1 MKKSISIILALL
13 MLLGTAAVAN
23 AEFKFERKIDIV
35 CPWGVGGG
43 ADSSI
48 RPMAN
53 LLKGIL
59 GVEVE
64 VVNVEGGGGVNGVE
78 YTYKQPADGYT
89 FMLGTQSLIM
99 QDLQGNTSMDYR
111 SEFIPVA
118 KLVHSINII
127 AGSKKAMDE
136 KGYHSFSEMVEYV
149 KANPFM
155 VSVGML
161 TATGADGAAM
171 AQTIE
176 GLDIQEI
183 PYNGGAE
190 MNAAL
195 VGGHVDMMITGTSE
209 IAGLIASGDVI
220 PLLSLSENRMK
231 MYPDLQCSGEMGIES
246 YIGTWRGIMAKN
258 GTPQEAI
265 DTLVAAIKQA
275 VETSEWQEFLANNV
289 YDEREGFATG
299 EVFEKLFEDEYVT
312 FTQYLTE
319 ENVLAKNYY
328 Q

>member
-13 MLLGTAAVAN
+13 MLLSTAAVAN

-299 EVFEKLFEDEYVT
+299 EAFEKLFEDEYVT